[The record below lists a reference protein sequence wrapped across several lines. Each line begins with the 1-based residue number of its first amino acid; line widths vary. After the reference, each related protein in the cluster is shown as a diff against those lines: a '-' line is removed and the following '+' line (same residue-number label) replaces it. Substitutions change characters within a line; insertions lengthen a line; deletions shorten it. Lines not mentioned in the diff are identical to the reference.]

1 MAGTAPTP
9 PPKQVPV
16 RLDKW
21 LWAARFF
28 KTRSLAAEAIA
39 KHRIELNGQ
48 ACKASREPRPGD
60 EVTLREPGMPPRVVT
75 VLGLSAVRGPAP
87 VAQLLY
93 RDTADSLA
101 AREAARIARQ
111 QGVEPA
117 SAIEQGRPTKRDR
130 RVLSDWQRWSAS
142 VDDPS

>member
-1 MAGTAPTP
+1 VTAPTSP
-9 PPKQVPV
+9 PGPV
-16 RLDKW
+16 RVDKW

-39 KHRIELNGQ
+39 KHRIEVHGQ
-48 ACKASREPRPGD
+48 GVKASRDLRIGD
-60 EVTLREPGMPPRVVT
+60 EVTLREPGAPPRVVT
-75 VLGLSAVRGPAP
+75 VLGLSGVRGPAP

-93 RDTADSLA
+93 RDTPDSVI
-101 AREAARIARQ
+101 AREAARVARQ

-117 SAIEQGRPTKRDR
+117 TAIEQGRPTKRDR

-142 VDDPS
+142 VDDEP